1 MNDTLLPLTQ
11 DRLSWCPRLRQSRW
25 GQVEDSGEAR
35 ASGMGQAPNWS
46 RRKGLG
52 QSSPTPQPPPAT
64 VLRPLLW
71 LIPPSSLLCSVFPGS
86 PSEAQVT
93 EHPLA
98 EGINTLN

>member
-11 DRLSWCPRLRQSRW
+11 DRLSWCPGLRQSRW

-35 ASGMGQAPNWS
+35 ASGMDQAPNWS
-46 RRKGLG
+46 RRKAWAR
-52 QSSPTPQPPPAT
+52 PAPPDT

-71 LIPPSSLLCSVFPGS
+71 LLPPSSLLCSVFPGS